1 MKQTIP
7 LLIAGVVGFVL
18 IGAWFFPV
26 ASDWGDT
33 AIKWFNVIAAMAL
46 ILGGLNLMKLNL
58 QKISARGPGWGY
70 AAVTIAAFLIT
81 LVIGTL
87 KVGVTPSEAFPEA
100 RWGNDFQQEGSALW
114 WIFEFILTPLN
125 MTMFSLLAFFVA
137 SAAFRAFRAKNIE
150 ATLLLTTAVL
160 VLLGQTFMAGYITG
174 WLPEYPVDPNQAPS
188 FWAYFRLE
196 VLKETIRDVPTAAGM
211 RAITIGIALGVV
223 ATSLRVLAG
232 VDRSYLGGE

>member
-7 LLIAGVVGFVL
+7 LFIAGVVGFVL

-26 ASDWGDT
+26 ASGWGDT

-46 ILGGLNLMKLNL
+46 ILGGLNLLKLNL
-58 QKISARGPGWGY
+58 QKITARKPGWGY
-70 AAVTIAAFLIT
+70 SAITIVAFLTT
-81 LVIGTL
+81 LCVGLL
-87 KVGVTPSEAFPEA
+87 KVGVTPSEAFPAA

-114 WIFEFILTPLN
+114 WLFEFVLTPLN

-150 ATLLLTTAVL
+150 ATLLLSTAII
-160 VLLGQTFMAGYITG
+160 VLLGQTFAAGYLTG
-174 WLPEYPVDPNQAPS
+174 WLPEFPVDPTETPN

-223 ATSLRVLAG
+223 ATSLRVLSG
-232 VDRSYLGGE
+232 IDRSYLGGD